1 MAEPKDIFRKRSEIS
16 LLRTARRCPATM
28 THRSKQRERNFRDRS
43 WETAIAI
50 QLLNDISRFLSVPG
64 NRAGNRTYV
73 AHKVGAQLPR
83 GGGHVTPS
91 MNMKLVYRTAWL
103 QFREISCSYTENLDS
118 IAADA
123 RLVLCATF
131 RASRIAGG
139 SRKTPRDRSL
149 GNSPSTD
156 FTAKSRR
163 NFHRGSKTR
172 SLIAC
177 LLAAFKGLPW
187 EASVRFTLKDTL
199 GNLGNSH
206 YAALRCVHR
215 LIDFLH
221 PWRLAKWNAITYLVA
236 RLLFGHYVLP
246 PALRAV
252 EGQT

>member
-1 MAEPKDIFRKRSEIS
+1 
-16 LLRTARRCPATM
+16 
-28 THRSKQRERNFRDRS
+28 
-43 WETAIAI
+43 
-50 QLLNDISRFLSVPG
+50 
-64 NRAGNRTYV
+64 
-73 AHKVGAQLPR
+73 
-83 GGGHVTPS
+83 

-123 RLVLCATF
+123 RLVRCDVP
-131 RASRIAGG
+131 RSRIADG
-139 SRKTPRDRSL
+139 SRKTPRDRLL
-149 GNSPSTD
+149 GNLSSTD

-163 NFHRGSKTR
+163 KFHRSSKTR
-172 SLIAC
+172 SLTTC
-177 LLAAFKGLPW
+177 LLGAFKGLPW
-187 EASVRFTLKDTL
+187 ESSVRFTLKDTP

-236 RLLFGHYVLP
+236 RPLFGHYVLP

-252 EGQT
+252 EGHT